1 VVGGNAE
8 TCVRACV
15 LQDVEERR
23 ESRRLQ
29 TELLAVW
36 RRTLGNEDY
45 CTLTAMGNLSQAHEA
60 EGVRALC
67 LPQLSYW
74 HAAAV

>member
-1 VVGGNAE
+1 MLRRA
-8 TCVRACV
+8 CVRACV

-45 CTLTAMGNLSQAHEA
+45 SGLHRTGML
-60 EGVRALC
+60 
-67 LPQLSYW
+67 
-74 HAAAV
+74 